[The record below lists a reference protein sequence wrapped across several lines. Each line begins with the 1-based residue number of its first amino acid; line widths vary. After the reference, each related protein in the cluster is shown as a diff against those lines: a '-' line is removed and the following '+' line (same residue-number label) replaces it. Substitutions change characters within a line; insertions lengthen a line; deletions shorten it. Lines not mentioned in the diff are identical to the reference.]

1 MLEGF
6 KCFIEASMPFRGSLN
21 CSDTTNKAFEIS
33 LEYTAHRAYILSVV
47 KVGFYRAASTNFK
60 FRADYCNSKLVATFP
75 NDGEL
80 IYYSNPGA
88 KIHYFL
94 EFNSYKII
102 IFTG

>member
-1 MLEGF
+1 MF
-6 KCFIEASMPFRGSLN
+6 YRSSIPFRGSLN

-33 LEYTAHRAYILSVV
+33 LEYTAHRVYILSVV
-47 KVGFYRAASTNFK
+47 KLGFSRAASTNFK
-60 FRADYCNSKLVATFP
+60 FRADHCNSKLEATFP
-75 NDGEL
+75 NDGEM